1 METTFNLSE
10 NSQLTTPGTPDAH
23 STCSSSTKRIPPVL
37 EIPVPIFFF
46 KGTAFSTSY
55 KVFVDSFTQSLIPN
69 LTRITVFLP
78 CHGQAHCPLIDMS
91 PFCRL
96 PLKSSGIFQI
106 NLRKCWFKFP
116 KNSFLIIKHLNL
128 CHLFVRLI
136 KKPQKKGMSGSYIS
150 VSTNDSIVSHS
161 VR

>member
-1 METTFNLSE
+1 MLLLYQE
-10 NSQLTTPGTPDAH
+10 NTSCLRDPGSH
-23 STCSSSTKRIPPVL
+23 
-37 EIPVPIFFF
+37 FFF

-55 KVFVDSFTQSLIPN
+55 KVFVDPFTQSLIPN

-136 KKPQKKGMSGSYIS
+136 KKPQKKRHVWFLYICIHEWQHR
-150 VSTNDSIVSHS
+150 VSQCKITHAAHS
-161 VR
+161 